1 MRLVCDTLVANSGFA
16 TAKRQ
21 MQDHTKS
28 TLNLSSSISF
38 SIFFYLLLSQH
49 DNHFYFKTL
58 LNHADIMKKLDLLKV
73 SFIVRSDKKE
83 EGTSPVLMVL
93 YLGGRRAYVSTGLKA
108 DLKEWDGKNGRFRGS
123 SPKDRSLN
131 EILERMRVDVFN
143 SFNEFKYKDGEVTVE
158 SFRHFLK
165 GEQQVTTKN
174 LIELCNIYNECY
186 RKLVGIELHKDTFRR
201 YLANAVKLGDF
212 VKLKFKASDIPI
224 TSIKYS
230 FAIEFEHY
238 LKTDL
243 KLHQNTLVK
252 CMQYL
257 LRVLDYAVKYEW
269 LEKNVLTGYKCPV
282 KESRREYLTHDE
294 LQRIIDKD
302 IKTERLREVRDCFVF
317 CCYTGYAYKDAANLT
332 PEHIG
337 VGITGRKW
345 IYTSRQKNENVSN
358 VPLLEQAQEII
369 DRYKDHPVCVN
380 KNRLLPMKSN
390 QKLNAYLKELADICG
405 INKTLTT
412 HMARHTF
419 ATTVLLANGVSME
432 ATSKMLGHNS
442 IKTTQIYGRILESRV
457 GAEMEMLSEKLAAR
471 KPATRTDKTSQK

>member
-1 MRLVCDTLVANSGFA
+1 MN
-16 TAKRQ
+16 
-21 MQDHTKS
+21 
-28 TLNLSSSISF
+28 
-38 SIFFYLLLSQH
+38 
-49 DNHFYFKTL
+49 
-58 LNHADIMKKLDLLKV
+58 
-73 SFIVRSDKKE
+73 
-83 EGTSPVLMVL
+83 
-93 YLGGRRAYVSTGLKA
+93 
-108 DLKEWDGKNGRFRGS
+108 
-123 SPKDRSLN
+123 
-131 EILERMRVDVFN
+131 
-143 SFNEFKYKDGEVTVE
+143 
-158 SFRHFLK
+158 
-165 GEQQVTTKN
+165 
-174 LIELCNIYNECY
+174 
-186 RKLVGIELHKDTFRR
+186 
-201 YLANAVKLGDF
+201 DF
-212 VKLKFKASDIPI
+212 VKLKFRASDIPI

-257 LRVLDYAVKYEW
+257 IRVLDYAVKYEW

-358 VPLLEQAQEII
+358 VPLLEHAQEII
-369 DRYKDHPVCVN
+369 DRYQNHPVCVN

-419 ATTVLLANGVSME
+419 ATTVLLANVVSM
-432 ATSKMLGHNS
+432 
-442 IKTTQIYGRILESRV
+442 
-457 GAEMEMLSEKLAAR
+457 
-471 KPATRTDKTSQK
+471 

>member
-1 MRLVCDTLVANSGFA
+1 MTISRQDDKFFALDPSQNPFFNRLNFSTMQKIEVMNLKFIIRKNRVVSGFA
-16 TAKRQ
+16 PIQ
-21 MQDHTKS
+21 MQITIDGER
-28 TLNLSSSISF
+28 
-38 SIFFYLLLSQH
+38 IFFATGQKIEVEQWEQKMGRASG
-49 DNHFYFKTL
+49 KSPR
-58 LNHADIMKKLDLLKV
+58 IKV
-73 SFIVRSDKKE
+73 
-83 EGTSPVLMVL
+83 
-93 YLGGRRAYVSTGLKA
+93 
-108 DLKEWDGKNGRFRGS
+108 
-123 SPKDRSLN
+123 LN
-131 EILERMRVDVFN
+131 EFLEKMSVDTHKAY
-143 SFNEFKYKDGEVTVE
+143 NELKHLQGEVTAESLRIHLSQGDRDSRKSLVE
-158 SFRHFLK
+158 VSKMYNAHTHKLIGVELNKSTWQRYSAYSSKLASF
-165 GEQQVTTKN
+165 
-174 LIELCNIYNECY
+174 I
-186 RKLVGIELHKDTFRR
+186 
-201 YLANAVKLGDF
+201 
-212 VKLKFKASDIPI
+212 KLKFKSDDIYLI
-224 TSIKYS
+224 QLKYN
-230 FAIEFEHY
+230 FIVEYDYY
-238 LKTDL
+238 LKTEV
-243 KLHQNTLVK
+243 KIHQNTIVK
-252 CMQYL
+252 YIQYL
-257 LRVLDYAVKYEW
+257 NRVMDFAVTHEW
-269 LEKNVLTGYKCPV
+269 LDKNIFQNFKCPV

-369 DRYKDHPVCVN
+369 DRYQNHPACVN

-432 ATSKMLGHNS
+432 ATSKMLGHSS

-471 KPATRTDKTSQK
+471 KIDSNPIEAKKL